1 MTTIITNSRDCNVD
15 IKLSYSDGIQYH
27 ITVDTNDPYVGTP
40 LQAWNYLYSQR
51 NDGVVVP
58 NRVMLELAETVIQYL
73 APKKPYRPLSEMT
86 TFDE

>member
-1 MTTIITNSRDCNVD
+1 MTTIIQNGRDCNVD
-15 IKLSYSDGIQYH
+15 IRLSYSDGIQYH
-27 ITVDTNDPYVGTP
+27 ITIDGQETYTGSP

-73 APKKPYRPLSEMT
+73 APKKPFRKLDEMT
-86 TFDE
+86 TLDD